1 MVIERGEVWW
11 ADLAPPAG
19 AGPGYRRPVV
29 VVSADSF
36 NQSRIATVTVAL
48 ISSNTALAAAPGN
61 VALAAGPGGLSR
73 DCVVNVSQLA
83 TLDRRHLTERV
94 GRLDLTMQ
102 GRVDD
107 GLRLALDLA
116 G

>member
-1 MVIERGEVWW
+1 MIERGEIWW
-11 ADLAPPAG
+11 ADLVAPTG
-19 AGPGYRRPVV
+19 SGPGYRRPVV
-29 VVSADSF
+29 VISAGSF
-36 NQSRIATVTVAL
+36 NQSRIATVIVAM

-61 VALAAGPGGLSR
+61 VALAAGTVGLTKDS
-73 DCVVNVSQLA
+73 VVNVSQLA

-94 GRLDLTMQ
+94 GRLDLTAQ
-102 GRVDD
+102 GRVDH